1 MNPNTVGTNSNRHHL
16 PPSPCVPARPP
27 PGVPEGGP
35 GGDACHPTAACSV
48 SDDPTKGAAGAAAR
62 AEGGGKKPCVSR
74 LSFGARLRLFL
85 LPPLHLLLRS
95 STAVELDRLQ
105 DCRNRDQTVSMPWAA
120 MAADFYL
127 KPVRLVVFF
136 RVIV

>member
-27 PGVPEGGP
+27 PESPRGAP
-35 GGDACHPTAACSV
+35 GATLAIRRLPAPS
-48 SDDPTKGAAGAAAR
+48 PMIRRKAR
-62 AEGGGKKPCVSR
+62 QEQQREPRPCVSR

-85 LPPLHLLLRS
+85 RPPLHLLLRS
-95 STAVELDRLQ
+95 STAVEFDRLQ